1 MTANRGQRWSSAP
14 DGAVSRLSRTL
25 TIKSLSPQLH
35 NIANLGT
42 INPHS
47 DVQPFES
54 HGVASSK
61 KTIALRHTPEASSP
75 KPSISPRG
83 NQPFESH
90 GVYTPNKDNPSQ
102 TLDFYVK
109 SMLVRWRQIFR
120 E

>member
-54 HGVASSK
+54 HGV
-61 KTIALRHTPEASSP
+61 
-75 KPSISPRG
+75 
-83 NQPFESH
+83 
-90 GVYTPNKDNPSQ
+90 YTPNKDNPSQ